1 MDFCNAIDDSKYNG
15 KIGTPK
21 KALCRNIIDPAGMS
35 KFDSIFKK
43 IDRQKYPFVDGLY
56 YLFIIVFLLI
66 LFLFFA

>member
-1 MDFCNAIDDSKYNG
+1 MA
-15 KIGTPK
+15 
-21 KALCRNIIDPAGMS
+21 

-66 LFLFFA
+66 LFLFFG

>member
-1 MDFCNAIDDSKYNG
+1 MA
-15 KIGTPK
+15 
-21 KALCRNIIDPAGMS
+21 